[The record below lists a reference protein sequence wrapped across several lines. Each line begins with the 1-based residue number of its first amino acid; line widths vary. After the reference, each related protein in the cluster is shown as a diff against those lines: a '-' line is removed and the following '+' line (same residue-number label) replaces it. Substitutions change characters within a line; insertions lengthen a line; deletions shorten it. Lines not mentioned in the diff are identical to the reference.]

1 MIIWK
6 GFGILVAVICL
17 ASLAVT
23 ELVSENIT
31 NDEQFYQQHGW
42 VVLIGMLIAAVLT
55 YGLHRLLLLQKA
67 RVVIDKET
75 GEELVLWPDHSL
87 FCVPVRLWPAVF
99 VILGLVLAVVGP
111 QLSAASRNAANVNRP
126 IVAD

>member
-17 ASLAVT
+17 ALLAVT

-67 RVVIDKET
+67 RTIDKET
-75 GEELVLWPDHSL
+75 GEELVRGRIIRSSACLCD
-87 FCVPVRLWPAVF
+87 C
-99 VILGLVLAVVGP
+99 GLP
-111 QLSAASRNAANVNRP
+111 SS
-126 IVAD
+126 